1 MKPTMPSSP
10 RAAQAIPYI
19 RFSSKKQGHGSS
31 HERQQSMVVN
41 WLSQHPEYTL
51 SSLKFEDLGRSGY
64 SGDHLEYGFGK
75 LLVAIESGHI
85 HPGDVVLV
93 EAMDRAGRL
102 PFLEMVPLLN
112 RILSAGVSIITLDD
126 GVEYTQASANDQHL
140 FLLAAKIQAANK
152 YSEALSRRIKGSY
165 QDRRTKA
172 KAGQSVKRS
181 FPLWLDK
188 EGELIESLAPFIVQ
202 AFSDYADGLGER
214 RIYDRIRGKH
224 PLLESI
230 NPSTIKRWMTNTTAI
245 GAWGDIPSAH
255 PAVISQELWYRVQK
269 RNSSLTPTAKTAPT
283 KHLLTGL
290 VKCAHC
296 GSNFIYR
303 KLSKS
308 PPVMGC
314 GRRARLG
321 SKELGGCENKTNIP
335 VQVLDFIRIDSS
347 FPYLTEA
354 LAGQQLNQ
362 NEKDLIVVRG
372 EIDTISTS
380 ITALANTIALTGLI
394 PEVQKKLEELVAQ
407 RTALEEKTSVLERTD
422 NTNTQTPVDLANL
435 ELELLEND
443 FLKLNAL
450 LQSVNFSLWVNI
462 DKEIAVGIAADLVY
476 QYQGA
481 KAGYYPL
488 QMPLQEGSIQL
499 RILGV
504 GEQYAAPAGTA
515 GPFKKA
521 DSELGDL
528 LSLLKLNTNRRY
540 RFHLD

>member
-1 MKPTMPSSP
+1 MNATPP
-10 RAAQAIPYI
+10 RPPQAIPYI

-31 HERQQSMVVN
+31 HERQQSMVLD
-41 WLSQHPEYTL
+41 WLTQHSEYTL

-75 LLVAIESGHI
+75 LLAAIESGHI
-85 HPGDVVLV
+85 HPGDVVLI

-112 RILSAGVSIITLDD
+112 RILSAGISIITLDD

-140 FLLAAKIQAANK
+140 FLLVAKIQASNK
-152 YSEALSRRIKGSY
+152 YSETLSRRIKGSY
-165 QDRRTKA
+165 QKRQIQA
-172 KAGQSVKRS
+172 KAGLRVKRS
-181 FPLWLDK
+181 FPLWLNK
-188 EGELIESLAPFIVQ
+188 EGQIIEDLAPFIVQ

-230 NPSTIKRWMTNTTAI
+230 NPSTIKRWMSNSTAI
-245 GAWGDIPSAH
+245 GSWGDIQNAH
-255 PAVISQELWYRVQK
+255 PAVITQELWYRVQQ
-269 RNSSLTPTAKTAPT
+269 RNNQLTPTAKTAPT

-296 GSNFIYR
+296 GSNYIYR

-321 SKELGGCENKTNIP
+321 SEELGGCVNKTNIP
-335 VQVLDFIRIDSS
+335 VQVLDFIRVDSS
-347 FPYLTEA
+347 FPYLAEA
-354 LAGQQLNQ
+354 LAGQELSQ

-372 EIDTISTS
+372 EIDSISTS
-380 ITALANTIALTGLI
+380 IAALASAIAAVGFTPEIQDKLSSLTA
-394 PEVQKKLEELVAQ
+394 QREELESKA
-407 RTALEEKTSVLERTD
+407 SILERT
-422 NTNTQTPVDLANL
+422 PAPSKHAHIDLANL
-435 ELELLEND
+435 ELDLLEND

-450 LQSVNFSLWVNI
+450 LQSANFTLFVNV

-476 QYQGA
+476 LYQGA
-481 KAGYYPL
+481 KAGYYGVT
-488 QMPLQEGSIQL
+488 MPLQEGSKKL
-499 RILGV
+499 KILAL
-504 GEQYAAPAGTA
+504 GEKPTNHHEGYMQENPDE
-515 GPFKKA
+515 P
-521 DSELGDL
+521 LL
-528 LSLLKLNTNRRY
+528 LSLIRLNARRAS
-540 RFHLD
+540 RIHID